1 MKAADPKYCTELT
14 TKQDVLQGIW
24 MTFYERI
31 ENQGTQTLA
40 VWMFI
45 ELLARMC
52 NVLRLG
58 SEVCN

>member
-1 MKAADPKYCTELT
+1 
-14 TKQDVLQGIW
+14 

-45 ELLARMC
+45 ELLANMQCTNFDLEARC
-52 NVLRLG
+52 VTDT
-58 SEVCN
+58 S